1 MKGRKT
7 WERGYAAGLIDGEG
21 CISIKK
27 VNNFN
32 KKRNP
37 EYSLQVSMNLLDAEP
52 IDFMY
57 GCFGGSIYHI
67 KASEYDNQHKDNW
80 RWEINRK
87 SAQQFLK
94 QILPFLRIKKSQAEL
109 GIRFE
114 DNRVY
119 QKHENNRYLP
129 FDKETLDKYEWF
141 YRECQRLKTI
151 HTSSAVVTTKRVE
164 PIKSVSDSLVLQE
177 EVTVS

>member
-21 CISIKK
+21 CISVKK
-27 VNNFN
+27 VNNFG

-37 EYSLQVSMNLLDAEP
+37 EYSLQVSMNLLDGGP

-57 GCFGGSIYHI
+57 GCFGGSIYFI
-67 KASEYDNQHKDNW
+67 RASKYDIVHQDNW

-87 SAQQFLK
+87 PAQKFLK
-94 QILPFLRIKKSQAEL
+94 QILPFLKIKKNQAEL

-119 QKHENNRYLP
+119 QKHEGNRYQP
-129 FDKETLDKYEWF
+129 FSQDTLDKYEWF
-141 YRECQRLKTI
+141 YKECQRLKTI
-151 HTSSAVVTTKRVE
+151 HTPSAVVTTKRVE
-164 PIKSVSDSLVLQE
+164 PQIAVSDSLVLRKE
-177 EVTVS
+177 ITVS